1 MCLTGVDYFSTLGYQ
16 PGIAVLA
23 AGMLSPVATLILVV
37 VTLLVALPIY
47 AQVAKHSPHGQGSIL
62 MLEELLPRWRGK
74 AFVLILLGFAFT
86 DFIITMTMSAA
97 DATAHIAENPYVP
110 HGVENHAVLV
120 TSLLLVALGGVFLKG
135 FKEAIGIAV
144 SIVALY
150 LVLNAVVVARA
161 LGELMG
167 HGDLLRAW
175 WHGVMTDHGSPWAAL
190 GISLLLFPK
199 LALGL
204 SGFETGVAVM
214 PLVRGREDDG
224 PARPAGRIRNTRKLL
239 AAAALIMSV
248 ALIASSLVTTI
259 LIPADEFKFGGKA
272 YGRGLS
278 YLAHLFLG
286 DGFGTFYDLS
296 TIVILWFA
304 GASAMAG
311 LLNLVPRYL
320 PPYGMAPDWAR
331 ANRPLVLMFTLIS
344 LVVTWIFDADVNA
357 QGGAYATGVLVLMT
371 SAAVAVT
378 IAHWA
383 DRSGWGYGL
392 MTLVFGYTTVVNI
405 VERPEGIKIASF
417 FITGIV
423 VLSITSR
430 AMRSTELRIGE
441 VKLSPKAVEFISS
454 FVPHPVRIIAHR
466 PDKRTI
472 EEYDRKER
480 QAREDHSLNSGEA
493 VVFLEMVQGDAS
505 AFEDDIDL
513 RGVKIGPHRILRCTA
528 PAIPNAIAAILLKA
542 QATSGQIS
550 HAYFGWT
557 EGNPV
562 SYVLK
567 YIFLGEG
574 DTAPVTREVL
584 RRAVRN
590 PEERPRIHVG

>member
-1 MCLTGVDYFSTLGYQ
+1 
-16 PGIAVLA
+16 
-23 AGMLSPVATLILVV
+23 
-37 VTLLVALPIY
+37 
-47 AQVAKHSPHGQGSIL
+47 
-62 MLEELLPRWRGK
+62 MLEELLPRWKGK
-74 AFVLILLGFAFT
+74 AFVLVLLGFAFT

-97 DATAHIAENPYVP
+97 DATAHLAENPYVP
-110 HGVENHAVLV
+110 AAVAQHVVLV

-135 FKEAIGIAV
+135 FKEAIGLAV
-144 SIVALY
+144 FIVALY
-150 LVLNAVVVARA
+150 LALNVVVVGRA
-161 LGELMG
+161 LHEVFV
-167 HGDLLRAW
+167 HGDLLGLW
-175 WHGVMTDHGSPWAAL
+175 WSGVMTEHGSPWVAIGIAL
-190 GISLLLFPK
+190 VLFPK

-214 PLVRGREDDG
+214 PLVRGRADDL

-239 AAAALIMSV
+239 ASAALIMSV

-259 LIPADEFKFGGKA
+259 LIPAHEFQIGGKA

-278 YLAHLFLG
+278 YLAHGLMG

-331 ANRPLVLMFTLIS
+331 ANRPLVLVFTLIS
-344 LVVTWIFDADVNA
+344 LIVTIYFDADVNA

-378 IAHWA
+378 IGHRGDKW
-383 DRSGWGYGL
+383 RWVYGL
-392 MTLVFGYTTVVNI
+392 MTLVFVYTTALNI
-405 VERPEGIKIASF
+405 YERPEGLKIASV
-417 FITGIV
+417 FIGAIV
-423 VLSITSR
+423 VASITSR

-441 VKLSPKAVEFISS
+441 VNLSPKASEFLSS
-454 FVPHPVRIIAHR
+454 FAPHPVRIIAHR
-466 PDKRTI
+466 PDKRTM

-505 AFEDDIDL
+505 AFEEDIDV

-542 QATSGQIS
+542 QSTSAQTS

-557 EGNPV
+557 EGNPI

-584 RRAVRN
+584 RRAVKN
-590 PEERPRIHVG
+590 QQERPRIHVG

>member
-1 MCLTGVDYFSTLGYQ
+1 
-16 PGIAVLA
+16 
-23 AGMLSPVATLILVV
+23 
-37 VTLLVALPIY
+37 
-47 AQVAKHSPHGQGSIL
+47 
-62 MLEELLPRWRGK
+62 
-74 AFVLILLGFAFT
+74 
-86 DFIITMTMSAA
+86 
-97 DATAHIAENPYVP
+97 
-110 HGVENHAVLV
+110 
-120 TSLLLVALGGVFLKG
+120 
-135 FKEAIGIAV
+135 
-144 SIVALY
+144 LY
-150 LVLNAVVVARA
+150 LVLNVVVVGRAIMEVFAR
-161 LGELMG
+161 
-167 HGDLLRAW
+167 GDLISGW
-175 WHGVMTDHGSPWAAL
+175 WTGILATHGSPWVAFGRAL
-190 GISLLLFPK
+190 VLFPK

-214 PLVRGREDDG
+214 PLVRGREDDM
-224 PARPAGRIRNTRKLL
+224 PARPKGRIRNTRKLL
-239 AAAALIMSV
+239 GTAALIMSV
-248 ALIASSLVTTI
+248 ALIASSFVTAV
-259 LIPADEFKFGGKA
+259 LIPAHEFEIGGKA

-278 YLAHLFLG
+278 YLAHLLMG

-331 ANRPLVLMFTLIS
+331 ANRPLVIVFTVISLIVTLI
-344 LVVTWIFDADVNA
+344 FKADVNA

-378 IAHWA
+378 IAH
-383 DRSGWGYGL
+383 RNRRVGWLYGL
-392 MTLVFGYTTVVNI
+392 MTLVFAYTTVLNI
-405 VERPEGIKIASF
+405 WERPEGLKIASV
-417 FITGIV
+417 FIATIV
-423 VLSITSR
+423 IVSITSR

-441 VKLSPKAVEFISS
+441 VKLSPKAVEFLSA
-454 FVPHPVRIIAHR
+454 FAPNPVRIIAHR
-466 PDKRTI
+466 PDKRMI

-480 QAREDHSLNSGEA
+480 QAREDHSLNSGET

-505 AFEDDIDL
+505 AFEDDIDV

-542 QATSGQIS
+542 QTTSGQIS

-557 EGNPV
+557 EGNPI

-584 RRAVRN
+584 RRAVKK